1 MKRFLRVILLLLISL
16 DRLVNAL
23 LLGSIQETLSS
34 RAYRMRV
41 KGQPIWGWTANFI
54 DLLFSPL
61 QRDHCHQSFLAEARW
76 RANPASFWE

>member
-1 MKRFLRVILLLLISL
+1 MKRVLRTILLLLIWL

-23 LLGSIQETLSS
+23 LLGSIRETLSS